1 VRAIPAR
8 GREEKRITLVELP
21 PEERVHILERFPRE
35 VRGGTT
41 LRGVSSR
48 RLTDRAPPGV
58 LSAPR
63 PGFRAQSGF
72 DLPRSGH
79 HGS

>member
-1 VRAIPAR
+1 MDGKRYIVGVQGPDWAENARAAGWAIPAR
-8 GREEKRITLVELP
+8 GREEKRITLLKLP

-48 RLTDRAPPGV
+48 RLTR
-58 LSAPR
+58 
-63 PGFRAQSGF
+63 
-72 DLPRSGH
+72 
-79 HGS
+79 